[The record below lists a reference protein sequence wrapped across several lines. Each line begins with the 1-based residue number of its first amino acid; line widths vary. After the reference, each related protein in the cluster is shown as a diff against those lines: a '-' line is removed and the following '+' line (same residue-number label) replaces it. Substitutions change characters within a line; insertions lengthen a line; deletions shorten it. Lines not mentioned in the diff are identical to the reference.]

1 MPASPRTTTSDGE
14 DAPRVLI
21 VGCGALARELVEL
34 TRDLP
39 NVDITCLPATL
50 HNRPGGIPAAVRER
64 IRRRR
69 AGYDRV
75 FVAYADCGTGG
86 LLDLA
91 LAEEP
96 GVERLPGAH
105 CYEFYAGRPD
115 FARLTADEPATFFL
129 TDFLARN
136 FDRLV
141 IVGLGL
147 DRHPE
152 LLPAYFGNYERLVY
166 LAQADDPALV
176 TAARRGAR
184 RLGLRFELRRTG
196 LRRTG
201 DVDRRGRLSG
211 WASPRRLRH
220 RGGALTMGAMTVIWW
235 RDIPAQVL
243 ARDGRRQSKQVLHPR
258 FQVAIDKAAARAG
271 KSSYNDYIEEWRRE
285 QQRCGDDIEVVVAAE
300 TERLETEYTKH
311 RLAELIQSG
320 GVEGGP
326 ALAPAR
332 ETPIPRR
339 GDATT

>member
-1 MPASPRTTTSDGE
+1 MPASPRATTTAVA

-34 TRDLP
+34 TRDVP

-50 HNRPGGIPAAVRER
+50 HNRPGGIPRAVRDR

-115 FARLTADEPATFFL
+115 FARLTAEEPATFFL

-152 LLPAYFGNYERLVY
+152 LLSAYFGNYERLVY
-166 LAQADDPALV
+166 LAQTDDPVLV
-176 TAARRGAR
+176 AAARRGAR
-184 RLGLRFELRRTG
+184 RLGLRFERRRTG
-196 LRRTG
+196 YG
-201 DVDRRGRLSG
+201 E
-211 WASPRRLRH
+211 
-220 RGGALTMGAMTVIWW
+220 
-235 RDIPAQVL
+235 L
-243 ARDGRRQSKQVLHPR
+243 ATS
-258 FQVAIDKAAARAG
+258 ITAAT
-271 KSSYNDYIEEWRRE
+271 S
-285 QQRCGDDIEVVVAAE
+285 AA
-300 TERLETEYTKH
+300 
-311 RLAELIQSG
+311 
-320 GVEGGP
+320 GP
-326 ALAPAR
+326 AHVDSVITAVR
-332 ETPIPRR
+332 
-339 GDATT
+339 

>member
-1 MPASPRTTTSDGE
+1 MPASPRTTTDADT

-21 VGCGALARELVEL
+21 VGCGALARELVDL
-34 TRDLP
+34 TRGLP

-50 HNRPGGIPAAVRER
+50 HNRPGGIPKAVRDR

-86 LLDLA
+86 LLDVA
-91 LAEEP
+91 LADEP

-115 FARLTADEPATFFL
+115 FARLIADEPATFFL

-141 IVGLGL
+141 IEGLGL

-152 LLPAYFGNYERLVY
+152 LLATYFGNYERLVY
-166 LAQADDPALV
+166 LAQTDDPALV

-196 LRRTG
+196 YG
-201 DVDRRGRLSG
+201 E
-211 WASPRRLRH
+211 
-220 RGGALTMGAMTVIWW
+220 
-235 RDIPAQVL
+235 L
-243 ARDGRRQSKQVLHPR
+243 ATS
-258 FQVAIDKAAARAG
+258 IAAAT
-271 KSSYNDYIEEWRRE
+271 S
-285 QQRCGDDIEVVVAAE
+285 VA
-300 TERLETEYTKH
+300 
-311 RLAELIQSG
+311 
-320 GVEGGP
+320 GP
-326 ALAPAR
+326 AHVDSVITMVR
-332 ETPIPRR
+332 
-339 GDATT
+339 